1 MSGRGEAN
9 RQKEVDSPFDVVR
22 HDAGTGILAR
32 LKLRAFAQSHNFH
45 FLRRIQWQLIER
57 YLKPGK
63 GEKILD
69 VASGNGFYS
78 EKMAKRGA
86 TVTGIDMDPVRIE
99 HANTFHN
106 AHGVVYDLGKAEDLP
121 YPDASFDKVVSVC
134 ALEHFNDPQKAVTE
148 MGRVLK
154 PGGTLVLDV
163 DSFSYREIDEAVRER
178 HRKNYFV
185 NNYFTHES
193 LGKIHQK
200 AGLRIVEHC
209 YSFYSKQAHKMYLW
223 SEERGHT
230 GWAFLLMFPVGYLM
244 CKLGDKLSKTKH
256 EGYDLYTKAVKP
268 L

>member
-1 MSGRGEAN
+1 MSGSGEAN
-9 RQKEVDSPFDVVR
+9 QQKEMDSPFDVVK
-22 HDAGTGILAR
+22 HDAGTGILAT
-32 LKLRAFAQSHNFH
+32 LKRKAFAQRHNFH

-57 YLKPGK
+57 FLKPGK

-86 TVTGIDMDPVRIE
+86 NVTGIDMDPVRIE

-106 AHGVVYDLGKAEDLP
+106 ANGVVYDLGNAEDLP

-134 ALEHFNDPQKAVTE
+134 ALEHFNDPQKAVSE

-154 PGGTLVLDV
+154 PGGTLVLHV
-163 DSFSYREIDEAVRER
+163 DSFSYREIDEATRDR

-185 NNYFTHES
+185 NNYFTHDS
-193 LGKIHQK
+193 LGKIHRN
-200 AGLRIVEHC
+200 AGLKVVEHC

-223 SEERGHT
+223 SERRGHT

-244 CKLGDKLSKTKH
+244 CKLGDRLSKTKQ